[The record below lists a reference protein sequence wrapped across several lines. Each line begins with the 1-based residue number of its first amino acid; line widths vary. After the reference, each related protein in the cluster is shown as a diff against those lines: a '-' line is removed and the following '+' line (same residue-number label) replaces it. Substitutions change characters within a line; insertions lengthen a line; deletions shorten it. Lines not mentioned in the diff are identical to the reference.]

1 MIQPFPPFASMPSVV
16 HHDLF
21 MHRFGTHRVAAL
33 RVSPPLLLRARIG
46 TQHDIALPLVQA
58 REILQSEQ
66 FRQMMFVPFHVGFSF
81 HSKSLS
87 RLNRLEPGIL
97 RSMVHMASMMRS
109 AGLEPLASPFEGS
122 TPVVP
127 GNSSAPPASN
137 TTCRRPGSWWNPS
150 SSEAVRCGSKRVAT
164 ASWRCTTLYVRTSS

>member
-1 MIQPFPPFASMPSVV
+1 
-16 HHDLF
+16 

-33 RVSPPLLLRARIG
+33 RVSPPLLLRAYPG
-46 TQHDIALPLVQA
+46 TQHDIAPPLVQA

-81 HSKSLS
+81 YSKSLS
-87 RLNRLEPGIL
+87 RSNPGIL
-97 RSMVHMASMMRS
+97 RSMMHMASMMRS
-109 AGLEPLASPFEGS
+109 AGLDPLASLFGGS

-137 TTCRRPGSWWNPS
+137 TTCRRPGSSLLVEPLKLRIRS
-150 SSEAVRCGSKRVAT
+150 VRIQARCYSFLAVYHP
-164 ASWRCTTLYVRTSS
+164 LRTHVLLRRDSRFSFKCAILLCAMFLG